1 METRLR
7 DQNLFGWDR
16 QSEPGDTHWIY
27 LPLIQSP
34 EKINQRINAPFF
46 AGDILFSETGI
57 FWFGLVNPSDN
68 YADVR
73 VGYNPS
79 ELFVNI
85 TAFDRRLWFNKTP
98 STSDIREWDAVALL
112 LNLEGDTGNAPGQ
125 RSFQLIGQLNGGG
138 ARENWQAGYR
148 GNGTTWLKAPLD
160 FSTVSGWR
168 GNSLNDD
175 GDDRG
180 WTMAFHVPFSSL
192 GLSGPPTEGVTW
204 GLSLVLHDRDDA
216 AGAPISD
223 KSWPLRTDMNRPTT
237 WGQLVFGLPAFSP
250 PSATPAGIVTIREG
264 LAGTRVP
271 DAHVGGGFVCGQ
283 PYGPDY
289 FSRWGDANYAGYQ
302 QVNIQN
308 QFDVADWPC
317 FSKYYVTFPLED
329 IPKGK
334 VILSS
339 ILRMFLFG
347 NSGQG
352 LEPAPQPSLIQ
363 VSTLREGWEES
374 TITWNNAPL
383 PVENVSRTWV
393 NPVENLPGY
402 PGIPYEWNVSR
413 AAADAYEA
421 GEPLRLVLYSA
432 DGAYNSGKYF
442 FSSDT
447 GEWNAEGRPTL
458 EVRWGEP

>member
-1 METRLR
+1 
-7 DQNLFGWDR
+7 
-16 QSEPGDTHWIY
+16 
-27 LPLIQSP
+27 
-34 EKINQRINAPFF
+34 
-46 AGDILFSETGI
+46 
-57 FWFGLVNPSDN
+57 
-68 YADVR
+68 
-73 VGYNPS
+73 
-79 ELFVNI
+79 
-85 TAFDRRLWFNKTP
+85 
-98 STSDIREWDAVALL
+98 
-112 LNLEGDTGNAPGQ
+112 
-125 RSFQLIGQLNGGG
+125 
-138 ARENWQAGYR
+138 
-148 GNGTTWLKAPLD
+148 
-160 FSTVSGWR
+160 
-168 GNSLNDD
+168 
-175 GDDRG
+175 
-180 WTMAFHVPFSSL
+180 
-192 GLSGPPTEGVTW
+192 
-204 GLSLVLHDRDDA
+204 
-216 AGAPISD
+216 
-223 KSWPLRTDMNRPTT
+223 MNRPTT